1 MLELKSSDM
10 ARLISSRTTLN
21 FDDWELV
28 HQTRLG
34 LLPLH
39 GAPGYQPSD
48 KSCQKCG
55 RQLETTTHVLNAWPN
70 NKPCMTLRHD
80 VVLNRLNLTLTRA
93 RHTTRVKKC
102 YDGTLLRPDL
112 LITSVDPPVITD
124 VTIPFDEPENL
135 QSAHDEKMRKYSPLT
150 TTIPFVVASLGS
162 WLTSNDAI
170 ASTLG
175 ITSRSWNSTRR
186 DTRLLAIKGSLAIAR
201 QHTRRP
207 NQDPT
212 IQAEQESQDQS
223 PPS

>member
-1 MLELKSSDM
+1 
-10 ARLISSRTTLN
+10 
-21 FDDWELV
+21 
-28 HQTRLG
+28 
-34 LLPLH
+34 
-39 GAPGYQPSD
+39 
-48 KSCQKCG
+48 
-55 RQLETTTHVLNAWPN
+55 
-70 NKPCMTLRHD
+70 MTLRHD

-93 RHTTRVKKC
+93 RHTTRVNKC

-112 LITSVDPPVITD
+112 LITSVDPPVIID

-135 QSAHDEKMRKYSPLT
+135 QSADDEKMRKYSPLT
-150 TTIPFVVASLGS
+150 ITIPFVVASLGS

-186 DTRLLAIKGSLAIAR
+186 DTRLLAIKGSLAIPR
-201 QHTRRP
+201 HHIRRS

-212 IQAEQESQDQS
+212 IQAEQESQDRS